1 MKKRLINTLALFGI
15 GFMLASCAQPEIPQE
30 QEGVDPISIN
40 PVIEKLRNGFK
51 LTGNFTV
58 AESYFTDNTYQVPDT
73 TLTPTST
80 QYYFEINFENSE
92 EYEGVDRRY
101 YTVSKDSS
109 GTESRTYYFGE
120 NSFNDGGYAKLRYLA
135 YDNSV
140 VTDFAYD
147 QNGGLIP
154 YATNGLLNPF
164 DCIQRNDFIQTKDGF
179 VLSNTK
185 TSVLVSTLC
194 SQLDGYQQ
202 NISFDTR
209 LFDFTEDN
217 LTKAT
222 FVSSNYDSRMASTI
236 PNEDDFIHQT
246 FVRYNYT
253 LDLNFSELGEGKA
266 ESLIAP
272 EPEKEE
278 NIPLQNA
285 IDNMVA
291 AQNYTFIRRI
301 NPYID
306 EEYVGYDSCLGIYMM
321 GRENGVYSQA
331 FNVYPDG
338 GYPTEP
344 STSDYI
350 LKYRNSSARTMSVY
364 QVSAS
369 TGLFSQNA
377 SGYSGINNKFTYEDL
392 LLPLDGVNAN
402 VFNKN
407 GDGSFSPTADN
418 IPYIVREL
426 FMSQVD
432 SFTPI
437 DYGNVNDVKIY
448 VTEDGKALNRV
459 VATYADHVGYHG
471 TYTVEF
477 SNVGNSKP
485 SFEIQ
490 YA

>member
-1 MKKRLINTLALFGI
+1 
-15 GFMLASCAQPEIPQE
+15 
-30 QEGVDPISIN
+30 
-40 PVIEKLRNGFK
+40 
-51 LTGNFTV
+51 
-58 AESYFTDNTYQVPDT
+58 
-73 TLTPTST
+73 
-80 QYYFEINFENSE
+80 
-92 EYEGVDRRY
+92 
-101 YTVSKDSS
+101 
-109 GTESRTYYFGE
+109 
-120 NSFNDGGYAKLRYLA
+120 
-135 YDNSV
+135 
-140 VTDFAYD
+140 
-147 QNGGLIP
+147 
-154 YATNGLLNPF
+154 
-164 DCIQRNDFIQTKDGF
+164 
-179 VLSNTK
+179 
-185 TSVLVSTLC
+185 
-194 SQLDGYQQ
+194 
-202 NISFDTR
+202 
-209 LFDFTEDN
+209 
-217 LTKAT
+217 
-222 FVSSNYDSRMASTI
+222 MASTI

-278 NIPLQNA
+278 NIPLQTA
-285 IDNMVA
+285 LDNMAA

-306 EEYVGYDSCLGIYMM
+306 EEYVGYDSCLGVYMM

-407 GDGSFSPTADN
+407 EDGSFSPTADN

-432 SFTPI
+432 SFTPV
-437 DYGNVNDVKIY
+437 DYGYVNDVKIY
-448 VTEDGKALNRV
+448 VTED